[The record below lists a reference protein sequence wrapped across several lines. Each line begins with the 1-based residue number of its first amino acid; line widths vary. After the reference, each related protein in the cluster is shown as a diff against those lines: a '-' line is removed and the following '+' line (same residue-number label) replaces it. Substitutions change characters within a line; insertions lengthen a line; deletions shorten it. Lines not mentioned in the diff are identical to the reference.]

1 MSPEPISTVIIEDDP
16 MVLEVNRQYMES
28 VPGFWVA
35 GTATSGKEGLGLV
48 VDLKPQ
54 LVILDIYLPD
64 TSGLEVLK
72 QIRWQELACDVILVT
87 AARDTETVQ
96 SVFRLGAVDY
106 IVKPFRRERFQSTL
120 KRYRSIW
127 EKLNAKRPLSQEE
140 IDGLTAP
147 KSKSV
152 NPTPQDLGLNQK
164 DLPKGLS
171 EITLKQVLV
180 YLAKSTHPLSA
191 EEVAQGIGV
200 SRVSARRYLD
210 YLTRAGMAEVEAQYG
225 SVGRPLNRYRLGTLG
240 SNPDGPSR
248 PGFSTLGAMGLALGF
263 LALVGLVWLALSL
276 ALGGCNPRVIDK
288 EQVSPNQRLV
298 IRFSHVVAENTPK
311 GKAAQHFADLV
322 NQHLGDKIEVQ
333 VYPNSS
339 LYKDG
344 EEIQA
349 LVENKVQ
356 MIAPAMSKLTEWFPQ
371 WQLFDLPFLFASYDQ
386 VHQAMDGPVGER
398 LRQLLPS
405 RGLMAL
411 ALWDNGFKGM
421 SANRPLRRPEDFRG
435 LTFRIMPSPALKL
448 QFQKLGAKTLPL
460 PFSEVYSALESGQ
473 AQGAE
478 NPPSNF
484 YSKGFYQ
491 LQPYFTVS
499 NHGYLGYMVLVNA
512 KFWQGLPQD
521 IRAQLEAIMAEVT
534 AWERQ
539 MAAEENQKALEAMK
553 KAGTRLIYLSP
564 QEEQAWRQA
573 LQPIYQE
580 LAPVIGSDLIRLAH
594 P

>member
-1 MSPEPISTVIIEDDP
+1 MSLKAISTVIIEDDP
-16 MVLEVNRQYMES
+16 MVLEVNRQYLES

-35 GTATSGKEGLGLV
+35 GTATSGQEGLELV
-48 VDLKPQ
+48 VDLNPQ

-72 QIRWQELACDVILVT
+72 QIRARELACDVILVT
-87 AARDTETVQ
+87 AARGTETVQ

-120 KRYRSIW
+120 ERYRSIW
-127 EKLNAKRPLSQEE
+127 EKLNVKRPLSQEE
-140 IDGLTAP
+140 IDGLTVA
-147 KSKSV
+147 KNI
-152 NPTPQDLGLNQK
+152 NPSHSPQGLHINQE

-180 YLAKSTHPLSA
+180 YLAKLTQPLSA
-191 EEVAQGIGV
+191 EEVAQGIGI

-240 SNPDGPSR
+240 SAPNGPSH
-248 PGFSTLGAMGLALGF
+248 PGLSTLAALGLVMSLLT
-263 LALVGLVWLALSL
+263 LAGLVWLVLSL
-276 ALGGCNPRVIDK
+276 ALGGCASRVIDN

-344 EEIQA
+344 EEMQA
-349 LVENKVQ
+349 LLEDKVQ
-356 MIAPAMSKLTEWFPQ
+356 IIAPAMSKLTEWFPQ
-371 WQLFDLPFLFASYDQ
+371 WQLFDLPFLFVSYDQ
-386 VHQAMDGPVGER
+386 VHRAMDGPAGER

-405 RGLMAL
+405 RGLIAL

-421 SANRPLRRPEDFRG
+421 SAYRPLRRLEDFSG

-499 NHGYLGYMVLVNA
+499 NHGYLGYAVLVNA
-512 KFWQGLPQD
+512 KFWQGLPPE
-521 IRAQLEAIMAEVT
+521 IRTELEAIMAEVT

-539 MAAEENQKALEAMK
+539 MAAEENQKALETMK
-553 KAGTRLIYLSP
+553 KVGTKLIYLRP
-564 QEEQAWRQA
+564 EEEKAWRQA